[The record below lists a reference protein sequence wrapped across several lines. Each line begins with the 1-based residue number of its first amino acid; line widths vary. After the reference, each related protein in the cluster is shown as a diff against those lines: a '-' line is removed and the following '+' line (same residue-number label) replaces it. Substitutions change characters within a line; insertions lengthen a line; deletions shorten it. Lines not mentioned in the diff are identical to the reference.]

1 MRVRLT
7 SAAEAELDDAVAW
20 YGGIREG
27 LAARFLDEFERLLER
42 LRDNPQQFPCV
53 RRDIRRVGFRRF
65 PYGLVFRIL
74 PGEVEIVAC
83 FHDRRDP
90 HQWQQRT

>member
-7 SAAEAELDDAVAW
+7 PPAEADLEEALTW

-27 LAARFLDEFERLLER
+27 LAAHFLDEFERLLER
-42 LRDNPQQFPCV
+42 LRDNPHQFPPV
-53 RRDIRRVGFRRF
+53 RRDIRRAGFRRF
-65 PYGLVFRIL
+65 PYGLVFRVL
-74 PGEVEIVAC
+74 AGEVEIVAC

-90 HQWQQRT
+90 RHWSRRM